1 MAWSEWKK
9 FSGGL
14 EDIPFELGMFVCGY
28 TSSTSMVL
36 YEQYLPCSGYKY
48 AKLKQSN
55 IKVNVYPISIV
66 DGVKTQGSSLG
77 KVSNTETVIK
87 IPDGTVALHILH
99 ISGGNSQNLNITHYG
114 LYTSEP
120 Q

>member
-14 EDIPFELGMFVCGY
+14 EDIPSELGLYLRGY
-28 TSSTSMVL
+28 TSSTGA

-48 AKLKQSN
+48 AKLKQDN
-55 IKVNVYPISIV
+55 ITVTVYPISIV
-66 DGVKTQGSSLG
+66 DGVKTKGQSLG
-77 KVSNTETVIK
+77 TVASTQKVIE
-87 IPDGTVALHILH
+87 IPDGTVALYIT
-99 ISGGNSQNLNITHYG
+99 GAKSQNWNSTWYG

-120 Q
+120 T

>member
-9 FSGGL
+9 FGSEL
-14 EDIPFELGMFVCGY
+14 EDIPFELDMFVRGF
-28 TSSTSMVL
+28 TSSTGK

-48 AKLKQSN
+48 AKLKQGN
-55 IKVNVYPISIV
+55 ITVTVYPISIV

-77 KVSNTETVIK
+77 KVCNTETVIE
-87 IPDGTVALHILH
+87 IPDGTVALY
-99 ISGGNSQNLNITHYG
+99 ISGGTNQQTWNHTWYG

-120 Q
+120 T